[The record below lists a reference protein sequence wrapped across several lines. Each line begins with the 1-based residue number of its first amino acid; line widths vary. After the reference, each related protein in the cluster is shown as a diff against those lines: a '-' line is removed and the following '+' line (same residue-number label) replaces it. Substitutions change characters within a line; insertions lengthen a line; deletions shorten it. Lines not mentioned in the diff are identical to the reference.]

1 MELPPVLADLP
12 PDRPVLLAGPTGSG
26 KSALALAL
34 AEARGGVI
42 INADALQV
50 YRGWRIL
57 TARPTAED
65 EARAPHALYGHVPLD
80 VTYSVGAW
88 LRDVA
93 PLIAGSARPIVTG
106 GTGLYFSAL
115 TTGLAEIPAVPAEIR
130 ARSNALSLEE
140 LLAGLDLRT
149 RTRID
154 TRNRARVQRAWE
166 VLVATGRQLS
176 DWQES
181 TPAPLMPVSDSAAIV
196 LSPDVAW
203 LEGRIEARFDAMLAA
218 GAVEEARANLAFW
231 NPKNTSSRAIGAAEL
246 VAHLQGRLT
255 LAEARAAAILASR
268 QYAKRQRTWMRNR
281 LAGWTRLAL
290 PPTG

>member
-1 MELPPVLADLP
+1 
-12 PDRPVLLAGPTGSG
+12 
-26 KSALALAL
+26 
-34 AEARGGVI
+34 
-42 INADALQV
+42 
-50 YRGWRIL
+50 
-57 TARPTAED
+57 
-65 EARAPHALYGHVPLD
+65 
-80 VTYSVGAW
+80 
-88 LRDVA
+88 
-93 PLIAGSARPIVTG
+93 
-106 GTGLYFSAL
+106 
-115 TTGLAEIPAVPAEIR
+115 
-130 ARSNALSLEE
+130 
-140 LLAGLDLRT
+140 
-149 RTRID
+149 
-154 TRNRARVQRAWE
+154 
-166 VLVATGRQLS
+166 
-176 DWQES
+176 
-181 TPAPLMPVSDSAAIV
+181 MPVSDSAAIV